1 MLFQSHNGGIGI
13 PLIETFPELGAN
25 GCASCQRNG
34 VSLSG
39 LGAGNVVQLQ
49 SQIPGANMG
58 RFGGLGLD
66 PVIAAAVSV
75 QRAINVAARALNIPP
90 GSEGGNI
97 NEATRVLAKR
107 VALAGMKLPVSS
119 TTAAIL
125 QTVAN
130 APDSD
135 VLDAMAEQNGP
146 AIISAFAA
154 VATLAIDEVRNRP
167 PGMSTGAKVAIG
179 LGIAAGLGALV
190 MIARR

>member
-13 PLIETFPELGAN
+13 PLIETFPELGAS

-58 RFGGLGLD
+58 RFNGLGLD

-75 QRAINVAARALNIPP
+75 QRAINVAARALNIQP

-179 LGIAAGLGALV
+179 LGIAAGIGALV